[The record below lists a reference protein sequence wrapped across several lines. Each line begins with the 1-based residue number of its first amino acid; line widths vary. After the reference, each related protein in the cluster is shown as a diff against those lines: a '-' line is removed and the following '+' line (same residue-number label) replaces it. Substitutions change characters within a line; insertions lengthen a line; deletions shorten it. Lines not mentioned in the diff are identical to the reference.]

1 MAASS
6 AKTLAIL
13 ATLIANLIPPAK
25 ACLELKGAMSDTF
38 YTNGYLNAIDNGV
51 TTCSGDIENG
61 DKNLNCISGYSLNYD
76 YTDNAVEGPFPIT
89 YCNPS
94 N

>member
-13 ATLIANLIPPAK
+13 ATLIVNLVPPAK
-25 ACLELKGAMSDTF
+25 ACLELKGGMSDTF

-51 TTCSGDIENG
+51 TTCNGDIENG
-61 DKNLNCISGYSLNYD
+61 DNNL
-76 YTDNAVEGPFPIT
+76 
-89 YCNPS
+89 
-94 N
+94 